1 MNNQSSY
8 INQLYNSHYLRHLIR
23 FPFFKNEL
31 ISKNNPYQIKEAYL
45 IKSNII
51 MKFKE
56 KYALKE
62 IFNILQENKILDGI
76 NYYNCDSNYPKI
88 IQFLNDNKTRYFI
101 EMKKIETSGLPI
113 TFNKNEDII
122 SPKYINNKKLIYLND
137 FEIIDK
143 DFGSYLIESY
153 KNNLQILPIDYILV
167 EGKIILSIIYE
178 QKYIYE
184 IAHINPE
191 GGEIIVEYLIEVKIE
206 NNIPININT
215 IILQSFQKFELNNII
230 SSGAKI
236 NIEENIS
243 FIFHK
248 IDEIAI
254 KKSLTNTKLISK
266 NRGISISPSFNT

>member
-1 MNNQSSY
+1 MNKQSSY

-153 KNNLQILPIDYILV
+153 KNNLQILPIDYVLK

-215 IILQSFQKFELNNII
+215 IILQSFQKFELQ
-230 SSGAKI
+230 
-236 NIEENIS
+236 
-243 FIFHK
+243 
-248 IDEIAI
+248 
-254 KKSLTNTKLISK
+254 
-266 NRGISISPSFNT
+266 